1 MNQTESIQYLG
12 VKIDSTLNWACYMGN
27 VGSGLRYSSITA
39 SYLSPGSLK
48 KHTQDILDHFS
59 CAKCVIEII
68 LFSFFRYLNQLVFSQ
83 SINFDANFFA
93 S

>member
-39 SYLSPGSLK
+39 SYLSLGSLK
-48 KHTQDILDHFS
+48 KHTQDILDHF
-59 CAKCVIEII
+59 
-68 LFSFFRYLNQLVFSQ
+68 
-83 SINFDANFFA
+83 
-93 S
+93 